1 MYYEGLYILNI
12 QGKEEGLKEAIELIE
27 REVAHQGGRVYGI
40 QKMDRRKFE
49 RQADKLDSGFY
60 VNVQFTIDPAILL
73 TLQNRLKLNEVVYR
87 QFYIVKDSEP
97 APVKEEAAAP
107 AAA

>member
-27 REVAHQGGRVYGI
+27 REIAHQGGQVFGI

-49 RQADKLDSGFY
+49 RQADKLDGGFY
-60 VNVQFTIDPAILL
+60 VNVQFSIEPSILL

-87 QFYIVKDSEP
+87 QFYIAKDSQP
-97 APVKEEAAAP
+97 AAQPEEVAAP
-107 AAA
+107 AA